1 MGSIEEVRGCAGQEC
16 HGKHGRPVWG
26 GGVQLKADP
35 REHHSELVMVIL
47 IIIKPAPLL
56 AFLMYY

>member
-1 MGSIEEVRGCAGQEC
+1 MQDRSVTGSMEEQF
-16 HGKHGRPVWG
+16 G

>member
-1 MGSIEEVRGCAGQEC
+1 MQDRSVTGSTEDQFG
-16 HGKHGRPVWG
+16 G